1 MPELPEMQA
10 LAERLDDAVRGA
22 TLRSFDILQFS
33 ALKTV
38 TPSPFDLV
46 GKDLASVGRRG
57 KYLIFDF
64 DVARAL
70 VHLSQGGRVDI
81 EDPPKKTRPKGAVA
95 RLSFDGAASILIK
108 EFGTERKA
116 ACWILEPD
124 SDGPLEGLGPE
135 PDTPEFEAVVL
146 AGDDS
151 RQLHTFLRDQRV
163 VAGIGRGFADD
174 ILHAARL
181 PPFAPL
187 SKLSETERRLLYD
200 SSVEVL
206 HEATERERGR
216 VGGLPAKM
224 GDRFTIHN
232 RHGTPCPRCG
242 DTMRRV
248 SFNSREVTYCPN
260 CQTSGKILADR
271 RMSRLLR

>member
-1 MPELPEMQA
+1 MQA
-10 LAERLDDAVRGA
+10 LAERLDDAVNGA
-22 TLRSFDILQFS
+22 TLQSFDVLQFS

-38 TPSPFDLV
+38 APSPFDLI
-46 GKDLASVGRRG
+46 GKELASVGRRG

-95 RLSFDGAASILIK
+95 RLSFDGAPSILVK
-108 EFGTERKA
+108 EYGTERKA
-116 ACWILEPD
+116 ACWVVEPD
-124 SDGPLEGLGPE
+124 SDGPLDGLGPE

-146 AGDDS
+146 AGEDN

-187 SKLSETERRLLYD
+187 SKLSEANRRLLYD
-200 SSVEVL
+200 CSVEVL
-206 HEATERERGR
+206 GEATERERGR

-248 SFNSREVTYCPN
+248 SFNSREVTYCPT